1 MKSETVTPATRHSKR
16 NIKKEESNIEE
27 LPLDK
32 KLEEVIID
40 DDGIATC
47 SVTGVSLSELADVQC
62 EVMQEMLELPEHLR
76 SRYFFEQS
84 LEMKL

>member
-1 MKSETVTPATRHSKR
+1 MESHKSKVSDVKKPEDEPKAKQVKSETVTPATRHSKR

-27 LPLDK
+27 LPVDK

-47 SVTGVSLSELADVQC
+47 SVTGVSLSELADV
-62 EVMQEMLELPEHLR
+62 
-76 SRYFFEQS
+76 
-84 LEMKL
+84 